1 MSNTNDLFKKTVKR
15 ENSKRRKL
23 GDEADQNSWPNN
35 FNSDN
40 VLLHGQS
47 TKALNA
53 QLLKQKIDMKFD
65 TYKA

>member
-15 ENSKRRKL
+15 DNSKRRKL
-23 GDEADQNSWPNN
+23 GDDADQNSRPNN

-40 VLLHGQS
+40 VLHGQS

-53 QLLKQKIDMKFD
+53 
-65 TYKA
+65 